1 MLEIAGKFVH
11 KDGGFVV
18 VVVVVVALLSFIGV
32 SDLV

>member
-18 VVVVVVALLSFIGV
+18 VVVVALLNFVGV